1 MYISYIWKYFF
12 YGYLKILI
20 RMKIINKKKVIIKWM
35 KLNTSFYRRE
45 KQEIFFEM
53 KVFEIKNI
61 IKSKVITKLAIK
73 IINYIIY
80 TIYYDNNKNVFLQIM

>member
-1 MYISYIWKYFF
+1 
-12 YGYLKILI
+12 
-20 RMKIINKKKVIIKWM
+20 M
-35 KLNTSFYRRE
+35 KLNRE

-61 IKSKVITKLAIK
+61 IKSKVITKLAMK

-80 TIYYDNNKNVFLQIM
+80 TIYYDNNKNTFFTNNIKYNVK

>member
-1 MYISYIWKYFF
+1 
-12 YGYLKILI
+12 
-20 RMKIINKKKVIIKWM
+20 M
-35 KLNTSFYRRE
+35 KLNRE

-61 IKSKVITKLAIK
+61 IKSKVITKLAMK

-80 TIYYDNNKNVFLQIM
+80 TIYYDNNKNSFLQII